1 LNDHLSHSDESEEP
15 TVVGSI
21 FLNDVT
27 KVDCAIFDPSKGV
40 FGQSWQVDVTL
51 SGPLGETGFV
61 YDFSSLKKMVRQVL
75 KSSVDHAL
83 IMPINSQ
90 VVQFKG
96 MEMRGADKSECWHM
110 KSRVG
115 KTGAECEWSYRSPTG
130 AVFPSRAVAVNRQVL
145 EQEVVK
151 SLKHRLPQEI
161 LTVSVTL
168 KEVETDPTEA
178 VFRYTHGIARHDGMC
193 QRLFHGHRCALQIFV
208 GDERRPDLEHYV
220 ARDVMGSHVHIATPS
235 QFKVGMIEPGTR
247 AKTKEPITL
256 GYEGTQGY
264 FEATMPADRI
274 FCVERETSIECITLE
289 LARLVKR
296 EENTT
301 EKVRVLCYEGI
312 NKGASAEA

>member
-1 LNDHLSHSDESEEP
+1 MNDNLGQSDAKEEP
-15 TVVGSI
+15 EILGSI

-27 KVDCAIFDPSKGV
+27 KVDCAIFDPTKGV

-51 SGPLGETGFV
+51 TGPLGDTGFV

-90 VVQFKG
+90 VVQFRG

-115 KTGAECEWSYRSPTG
+115 KTGAECEWSYRSPGG
-130 AVFPSRAVAVNRQVL
+130 AVFPSRSVAVSKGVL
-145 EQEVVK
+145 EQELVK

-161 LTVSVTL
+161 LGVTCIL
-168 KEVETDPTEA
+168 KEAEADPTEA

-193 QRLFHGHRCALQIFV
+193 QRLFHGHRCAIQIFV
-208 GDERRPDLEHYV
+208 GEERRPDLEHYV

-235 QFKVGMIEPGTR
+235 QFKVGMIEPGMR
-247 AKTKEPITL
+247 GKTKEPVTL

-264 FEATMPADRI
+264 FEATIPADRV
-274 FCVERETSIECITLE
+274 FCVERETSIECITRE
-289 LARLVKR
+289 IARLVKR
-296 EENTT
+296 EENTA
-301 EKVRVLCYEGI
+301 ERVRVICHEGI
-312 NKGASAEA
+312 NKGAQADA